1 MKKSTSLFISL
12 LLAAVLC
19 HPGFA
24 FDEGT
29 ESIDYS
35 KYEGVTLNVYNW
47 GEYIS
52 DGSEGSYNVNE
63 EFTKLT
69 GIRVNY
75 ETFDSNESMYA
86 IIKAGGVPYDVIIPS
101 DYMIEK
107 MIEEDLLQK
116 IDYSNIP
123 NYHYIADEYL
133 NLEYDPNN
141 EYSVPYT
148 GGRVGIIY
156 NKTMVEPE
164 DVADESWS
172 LLFNEK
178 YARKILQFNNPRDAF
193 ATAQFYLGIDVNTTD
208 TAEWDKALDKL
219 KEQKPLL
226 GGYVMDEIFNKME
239 TGEAAVSSYY
249 AGDYF
254 TMYCENEDLSFYYP
268 KEGTNKFVDA
278 MCIPKDS
285 KNKEA
290 AELYINFLLD
300 PEVCKQNAMYLCYEC
315 PNTAVRED
323 EEYLEFLTE
332 ELHPDAY
339 ELLYGE
345 EVIRSVK
352 TQIFINLDAET
363 NNYLNQSW
371 EQLKTEG
378 NGLGIAL
385 YIVCGVIVAA
395 VIALIIIMAL
405 SKRKKRIID
414 QDDDEA

>member
-1 MKKSTSLFISL
+1 MKKFTSLFISL

-385 YIVCGVIVAA
+385 YMVCGVIVAA

>member
-1 MKKSTSLFISL
+1 M
-12 LLAAVLC
+12 
-19 HPGFA
+19 
-24 FDEGT
+24 
-29 ESIDYS
+29 
-35 KYEGVTLNVYNW
+35 
-47 GEYIS
+47 
-52 DGSEGSYNVNE
+52 
-63 EFTKLT
+63 
-69 GIRVNY
+69 
-75 ETFDSNESMYA
+75 
-86 IIKAGGVPYDVIIPS
+86 
-101 DYMIEK
+101 
-107 MIEEDLLQK
+107 
-116 IDYSNIP
+116 
-123 NYHYIADEYL
+123 

>member
-1 MKKSTSLFISL
+1 MKKFTSLFISL

>member
-323 EEYLEFLTE
+323 EEYLGFLTE